1 MKKPL
6 VVIAGATA
14 SGKTGISIDLAKK
27 INGEVVSADSMQ
39 IYKYMDIGTA
49 TPTLDETDGVKHYL
63 ISELNPD
70 DDYSIVKFQEMAKKY
85 IDEIHN
91 QGKIPIL
98 CGGTG
103 FYINS
108 VVYNNNF
115 METDK
120 DENLRNE
127 LYKIAEEQGNEF
139 LHQKLKAIDYDSY
152 LKIHPNNLKR
162 VVRAIE
168 FFETTGVKISVH
180 NEEEKNKKEE
190 AYDAAFFIIDRNR
203 DNLYERINRRVDIM
217 INDGLVDEVKRLID
231 NGYNKNLVSMQGL
244 GYKEIV
250 EYLENEITL
259 DEAVEKLKK
268 QTRRFA
274 KRQLT
279 WFRHQSNGERLNLD
293 VDNNPIETILNR
305 LNEKGIFTC

>member
-108 VVYNNNF
+108 IVYNNNF

-120 DENLRNE
+120 NENLRNE
-127 LYKIAEEQGNEF
+127 LYKIAKEQGNEF
-139 LHQKLKAIDYDSY
+139 LHQKLKTIDYDSY

-180 NEEEKNKKEE
+180 NEEEKSKKEE
-190 AYDAAFFIIDRNR
+190 AYDTAFFIIDRNR

-305 LNEKGIFTC
+305 LNEKGVFTC